1 MNLNML
7 SIVLLTCLLP
17 LINAKTINVA
27 IDYENTLDV
36 YYNFKTNSS
45 ITVTPV
51 STGLEINVLDQ
62 GFYSN
67 TSVCQILSDGMII
80 VNVDK
85 SSSNQLITWNS
96 QDVYHLVNP
105 NSKSELSYD
114 SVLLQG
120 CGDNTSTTITLSTTH
135 AVTETAMETFIGV
148 VSTQNYQNY
157 TTFIPVAQYTSSIH
171 SRNSTFTGLNKQNNT
186 IAIVAQAL
194 STTTTGSSFYTSYN
208 TSVYTEVETLK
219 SCMNH
224 AMGGCSVVTL
234 TDVVSNGVTYT
245 GKSVITSVYQ
255 SEYETT
261 LLQPITT
268 QASSTKK
275 LNNETTGT
283 SSYTSIKTSVAT
295 NESLQTSMEAISTIK
310 SKTTETSNTSLS
322 SSKATLVQQVQTS
335 SNTTLLQQ
343 VQTSSRTTL
352 LQQVPT
358 SSSTTTISLNT
369 LFDGA
374 ANKINS
380 LTRLLSIGLIANLLL

>member
-1 MNLNML
+1 MI
-7 SIVLLTCLLP
+7 SIVFFTCLLS

-27 IDYENTLDV
+27 IDYKNTLDV

-80 VNVDK
+80 VNADK

-96 QDVYHLVNP
+96 QDVYHLINP
-105 NSKSELSYD
+105 NSKSELSYN

-135 AVTETAMETFIGV
+135 AVTETAVETFIGI
-148 VSTQNYQNY
+148 VSTVNYQNY
-157 TTFIPVAQYTSSIH
+157 TTFIPIKQYTSTIH
-171 SRNSTFTGLNKQNNT
+171 SRNSTLTGLNKQNST
-186 IAIVAQAL
+186 IAVVAQAL
-194 STTTTGSSFYTSYN
+194 STTTTASSFYTSYN
-208 TSVYTEVETLK
+208 TSVYTEVETVK

-234 TDVVSNGVTYT
+234 TDVVSNGVTNT

-268 QASSTKK
+268 QASSSRI
-275 LNNETTGT
+275 LNSGTTGNR
-283 SSYTSIKTSVAT
+283 SYSSIKTSIAT
-295 NESLQTSMEAISTIK
+295 NESVQTSREAVSTIK
-310 SKTTETSNTSLS
+310 SMSSETSNTSLS
-322 SSKATLVQQVQTS
+322 SSTA
-335 SNTTLLQQ
+335 TLLQQ
-343 VQTSSRTTL
+343 VPTSSRTTL

-358 SSSTTTISLNT
+358 SSNTTMISLNT

-374 ANKINS
+374 ANKIKS
-380 LTRLLSIGLIANLLL
+380 LTGLLSLGLIANLLL

>member
-120 CGDNTSTTITLSTTH
+120 L
-135 AVTETAMETFIGV
+135 
-148 VSTQNYQNY
+148 
-157 TTFIPVAQYTSSIH
+157 AQYTSSIH

-358 SSSTTTISLNT
+358 SSNTTTISLNT

-374 ANKINS
+374 ANKIHS